1 MTTLNLTH
9 KFSPLVDERFAPSAV
24 TTASTNQDYEFTGAK
39 GIKITSVQTVEM
51 NDYKR
56 SGQGRYGEADELG
69 NDLQEEIMKKDRS
82 FTFTM
87 DKMNEE
93 ESEVKVA
100 PAIARQM
107 REVVIPE
114 IETYRLKVM
123 SEGAGTKVE
132 GAITKENAY
141 ESFLAG
147 QETLDDHFVPEN
159 RVCHATPAYINK
171 LKLDDN
177 YTKASDLAQGTILLK
192 GQVGEVDGVA
202 IIKTPK
208 SFMNGQD
215 FIITHKSATVAPVKL
230 AETKVHLDPPGISG
244 TLVEGR
250 FYYDAFVLDM
260 KKKAIYTHA
269 GGAEK
274 VEKATAK
281 K

>member
-1 MTTLNLTH
+1 MTTLNLTE

-56 SGQGRYGEADELG
+56 SGQDRYGKAEELG

-82 FTFTM
+82 FAFTM

-93 ESEVKVA
+93 ESGVKVA
-100 PAIARQM
+100 PAIVRQM

-123 SEGAGTKVE
+123 SEGAGTKVD
-132 GAITKENAY
+132 GAITKTNAY

-208 SFMNGQD
+208 SFMNGQE

-260 KKKAIYTHA
+260 KKNAIYAHA
-269 GGAEK
+269 GK

-281 K
+281 N

>member
-56 SGQGRYGEADELG
+56 SGQGRYGQADELG

-123 SEGAGTKVE
+123 SEGAGTKVD
-132 GAITKENAY
+132 GAITKTNAY

-147 QETLDDHFVPEN
+147 QETLDNHFVPEN

-208 SFMNGQD
+208 SFMNGQE

-260 KKKAIYTHA
+260 KKNAIYAHA
-269 GGAEK
+269 GK

-281 K
+281 N

>member
-1 MTTLNLTH
+1 MTTLNLTE

-56 SGQGRYGEADELG
+56 SGQGRYGQADELG

-123 SEGAGTKVE
+123 SEGAGTKVD
-132 GAITKENAY
+132 GAITKTNAY

-159 RVCHATPAYINK
+159 RVCHATPTFINK

-208 SFMNGQD
+208 SFMNGQE

-260 KKKAIYTHA
+260 KKNAIYAHA
-269 GGAEK
+269 GK

-281 K
+281 N

>member
-1 MTTLNLTH
+1 MTTLILTE
-9 KFSPLVDERFAPSAV
+9 KFSPMVDERFAPSAV
-24 TTASTNQDYEFTGAK
+24 TTASTNQDYEFIGAQTV
-39 GIKITSVQTVEM
+39 KITSVQTVPM

-56 SGQGRYGEADELG
+56 SGSNRYGQAEELG
-69 NDLQEEIMKKDRS
+69 NDIQELTMSRDRS

-100 PAIARQM
+100 PALARQM

-114 IETYRLKVM
+114 IEAYRLGVM
-123 SEGAGTKVE
+123 AEKAGTKVATPIGE
-132 GAITKENAY
+132 KEAY
-141 ESFLAG
+141 KAFLAG
-147 QETLDDHFVPEN
+147 QEVLDDNFVPEN
-159 RVCHATPAYINK
+159 RVCHATPSFINK
-171 LKLDDN
+171 IKVDDN
-177 YTKASDLAQGTILLK
+177 FVKASEMAQGTVLFK

-208 SFMNGQD
+208 SFMNGQE

-230 AETKVHLDPPGISG
+230 AETKVHLDPQGISG

-260 KKKAIYTHA
+260 KKMAIYAHA
-269 GGAEK
+269 KAE
-274 VEKATAK
+274 VTAKATAK

>member
-1 MTTLNLTH
+1 MTTLNLTE

-56 SGQGRYGEADELG
+56 SGQGRYGQADELG

-123 SEGAGTKVE
+123 SEGAGTKVD
-132 GAITKENAY
+132 GAITKTNAY

-159 RVCHATPAYINK
+159 RVCHATPTFINK

-208 SFMNGQD
+208 SFMNGQE

-250 FYYDAFVLDM
+250 FYYDAFVLNM
-260 KKKAIYTHA
+260 KKNAIYAHA
-269 GGAEK
+269 GK

-281 K
+281 N

>member
-1 MTTLNLTH
+1 MATLTLTD
-9 KFSPLVDERFAPSAV
+9 KFSKLVDERFAPAAV
-24 TTASTNQDYEFTGAK
+24 TTASTNQDYEFVGAR
-39 GIKITSVQTVEM
+39 GIKITSVNTVEM

-56 SGQGRYGEADELG
+56 SGDNRYGQADELT
-69 NDLQEEIMKKDRS
+69 NEIQEELMKKDRS

-114 IETYRLKVM
+114 IEAYRLAQM
-123 SEGAGTKVE
+123 IAGAGNSEE
-132 GAITKENAY
+132 GEITKENAY
-141 ESFLAG
+141 EEFLKG
-147 QETLDDHFVPEN
+147 QEIMDDAFVPEN
-159 RVCHATPAYINK
+159 RVCHGTPTFINK
-171 LKLDDN
+171 LKLSDN
-177 YTKASDLAQGTILLK
+177 FIKASELGQEVLLK
-192 GQVGEVDGVA
+192 GQLGEVDGVA

-208 SFMNGQD
+208 SFMNGHD
-215 FIITHKSATVAPVKL
+215 FVIAHKSATVAPVKL

-250 FYYDAFVLDM
+250 FYYDAFVLNM
-260 KKKAIYTHA
+260 KKNGLYAYKAKA
-269 GGAEK
+269 PAETR
-274 VEKATAK
+274 AAK

>member
-1 MTTLNLTH
+1 MTTLNLTE

-56 SGQGRYGEADELG
+56 SGQDRYGQADELG

-93 ESEVKVA
+93 ESGVKVA
-100 PAIARQM
+100 PAIVRQM

-123 SEGAGTKVE
+123 SEGAGTKVD
-132 GAITKENAY
+132 GAITKTNAY

-147 QETLDDHFVPEN
+147 QETLDDNFVPEN

-208 SFMNGQD
+208 SFMNGQE

-260 KKKAIYTHA
+260 KKNAIYAHA
-269 GGAEK
+269 GK

-281 K
+281 N

>member
-56 SGQGRYGEADELG
+56 SGQGRYGQADELG

-123 SEGAGTKVE
+123 SEGAGTKVD
-132 GAITKENAY
+132 GAITKANAY

-147 QETLDDHFVPEN
+147 QETLDNHFVPEN

-208 SFMNGQD
+208 SFMNGQE

-260 KKKAIYTHA
+260 KKNAIYAHA
-269 GGAEK
+269 GK

-281 K
+281 N

>member
-1 MTTLNLTH
+1 MAAITLTE
-9 KFSPLVDERFAPSAV
+9 KFSSLVDERFSATAV
-24 TTASTNQDYEFTGAK
+24 TEASTNKDYTFEGAK
-39 GIKITSVQTVEM
+39 GIKITSVPTVPM

-56 SGQGRYGEADELG
+56 SGQNRYGQADELT
-69 NDLQEEIMKKDRS
+69 NDIQEEMMTQDRS
-82 FTFTM
+82 FTFTL

-123 SEGAGTKVE
+123 SDEAGTKQE
-132 GAITKENAY
+132 GAITKGNAY

-159 RVCHATPAYINK
+159 RVCHATPTFINK
-171 LKLDDN
+171 IKLDEN
-177 YTKASDLAQGTILLK
+177 YTKASDLAQGTILMK
-192 GQVGEVDGVA
+192 GQVAEVDGVA

-208 SFMNGQD
+208 SFMNGQE

-260 KKKAIYTHA
+260 KKNAIYAHA
-269 GGAEK
+269 GK
-274 VEKATAK
+274 VEKATTK
-281 K
+281 N

>member
-56 SGQGRYGEADELG
+56 SGQGRYGQADELG

-123 SEGAGTKVE
+123 SEGAGIKVD
-132 GAITKENAY
+132 GAITKTNAY

-208 SFMNGQD
+208 SFMNGQE

-260 KKKAIYTHA
+260 KKNAIYAHA
-269 GGAEK
+269 GK

-281 K
+281 N

>member
-56 SGQGRYGEADELG
+56 SGQGRYGQADELG

-123 SEGAGTKVE
+123 SEGAGTKVD
-132 GAITKENAY
+132 GAITKTNAY

-208 SFMNGQD
+208 SFMNGQE

-260 KKKAIYTHA
+260 KKNAIYAHA
-269 GGAEK
+269 GK

-281 K
+281 N

>member
-1 MTTLNLTH
+1 MTTLNLTK

-56 SGQGRYGEADELG
+56 SGQGRYGQADELG

-123 SEGAGTKVE
+123 SEGAGTKVD
-132 GAITKENAY
+132 GAITKTNAY
-141 ESFLAG
+141 EAFLAG
-147 QETLDDHFVPEN
+147 QEVLDDNFVPEN

-171 LKLDDN
+171 IKLDDN
-177 YTKASDLAQGTILLK
+177 YTKANDLAQGTILLK
-192 GQVGEVDGVA
+192 GQVGEIDSVP

-208 SFMNGQD
+208 SFMNGQE

-260 KKKAIYTHA
+260 KKNAIYAHA
-269 GGAEK
+269 GK

-281 K
+281 N